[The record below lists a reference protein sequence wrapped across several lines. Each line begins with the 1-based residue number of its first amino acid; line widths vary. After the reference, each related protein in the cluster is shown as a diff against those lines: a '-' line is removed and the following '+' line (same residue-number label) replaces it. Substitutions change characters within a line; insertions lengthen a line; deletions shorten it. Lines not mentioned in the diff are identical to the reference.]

1 MSRVL
6 TEEEFSNVE
15 SILKNCLLLDFSKLT
30 DWEYDFVNSTI
41 DRLGKYKK
49 NTTFSDKQLGILKRI
64 EEKIK

>member
-15 SILKNCLLLDFSKLT
+15 SILKSCLMLDFSKLT

-41 DRLGKYKK
+41 DRLEKYKK

>member
-1 MSRVL
+1 MSRAL

-15 SILKNCLLLDFSKLT
+15 NILKSCLMLDFSKLS

-41 DRLGKYKK
+41 DRLEKYKK
-49 NTTFSDKQLGILKRI
+49 NTTFSEKQLAILKRI